1 MYLRVIY
8 ITSLILPKK
17 KYEFPETNSIRIWR
31 PVPRPRL
38 PQVSHTLPGSS
49 KSVVIR
55 SSVTSS
61 IFCLARFPVHCYPF
75 SRDNNTNDGSEISGN
90 AHSFL
95 LNFFERFKG
104 VFLGKSRKYTSCHEF
119 KYLYCIFLL
128 TKYERFL
135 SCPRQFSS
143 VNLPE
148 ATVTLY

>member
-1 MYLRVIY
+1 MQCPMSGPGVPCGHMMGSPGARHQD
-8 ITSLILPKK
+8 
-17 KYEFPETNSIRIWR
+17 
-31 PVPRPRL
+31 VPRPRL

-95 LNFFERFKG
+95 LNFFSLKISVLR
-104 VFLGKSRKYTSCHEF
+104 EF
-119 KYLYCIFLL
+119 FWENQENILRVKNSSIHCIFVL